1 MSQAVRSQTFR
12 TIVAAAI
19 GLALVAAAIK
29 LLPSSIGKTPP
40 AGHGHGEHAHG
51 EESVTMSD
59 AKVAS
64 AGIGLETAGPGRLRD
79 TLRLNG
85 ILQANQETLV
95 QITPRMPGIV
105 RDVRKRI
112 GDRVEKDETLASV
125 ESNQSLRTY
134 ELKTPLA
141 GTVIERG
148 TTLGEYVSDQKPSF
162 VVADLSTIWADF
174 SVYRHDI
181 KKVRIGDSVMID
193 LEDGGDPVEA
203 KISYLSP
210 VGSSDTQS
218 ALARAVVH
226 NPDGR
231 LRPGLFV
238 TGRLLLSEK
247 PVALTIKLGA
257 VQTLENRKVV
267 FVREGETFAPREVEL
282 GERDADQAE
291 VVFGLSDGD
300 VYAARNSFV
309 IKAELGKSTAAHE
322 H

>member
-1 MSQAVRSQTFR
+1 MKQIFR
-12 TIVAAAI
+12 NTIAI
-19 GLALVAAAIK
+19 AFGLILVAGAIK
-29 LLPSSIGKTPP
+29 MLPSSVGKTPP
-40 AGHGHGEHAHG
+40 AGHGHDAEHAHG

-59 AKVAS
+59 AKIAA
-64 AGIGLETAGPGRLRD
+64 AGIGLEKAGPDVLRD

-85 ILQANQETLV
+85 MLQANQETLV
-95 QITPRMPGIV
+95 QITPRFAGIV
-105 RDVRKRI
+105 RDVRKRV

-134 ELKTPLA
+134 ELKTPFA

-148 TTLGEYVSDQKPSF
+148 ATLGEYVSEQKPTF

-174 SVYRHDI
+174 SVYRRDI
-181 KKVRIGDSVMID
+181 KKVQVGDSVLID
-193 LEDGGDPVEA
+193 LEDGGEPIKA
-203 KISYLSP
+203 KISYVAP

-218 ALARAVVH
+218 ALARAVVQ

-247 PVALTIKLGA
+247 PVSLAIRLSAL
-257 VQTLENRKVV
+257 QTFENRNVV
-267 FVREGETFAPREVEL
+267 FVRDGEKFEPREVEL
-282 GERDADQAE
+282 GERDGDLAE
-291 VVFGLSDGD
+291 VVFGLSEGD

-309 IKAELGKSTAAHE
+309 IKAELAKNTAAHE

>member
-1 MSQAVRSQTFR
+1 MSQTVR
-12 TIVAAAI
+12 TIVAAVL
-19 GLALVAAAIK
+19 GLVLVAGAIK
-29 LLPSSIGKTPP
+29 LLPSSVGKTPP
-40 AGHGHGEHAHG
+40 AGHGHDGEHGHG
-51 EESVTMSD
+51 EENVTMSD
-59 AKVAS
+59 AKIAA
-64 AGIGLETAGPGRLRD
+64 AGIGLETAGPSVLRD

-85 ILQANQETLV
+85 VLQANQETLV
-95 QITPRMPGIV
+95 QITPRFPGIV

-112 GDRVEKDETLASV
+112 GDRVEKDETLATV
-125 ESNQSLRTY
+125 ESNQSLRVY
-134 ELKTPLA
+134 DVRTPLA

-148 TTLGEYVSDQKPSF
+148 ATLGEYVSDQKPTF

-174 SVYRHDI
+174 SVYRRDI
-181 KKVRIGDSVMID
+181 KKVRIGDTVLID
-193 LEDGGDPVEA
+193 LEDGGEPVA
-203 KISYLSP
+203 GKISYLSP

-218 ALARAVVH
+218 ALARAVVN

-247 PVALTIKLGA
+247 PVPLAIKLGA
-257 VQTLENRKVV
+257 VQTFENRNVV
-267 FVREGETFAPREVEL
+267 FVRDGEKFEPRDVEL

-291 VVFGLSDGD
+291 VVFGLAEGD
-300 VYAARNSFV
+300 VYAAKNSFV

>member
-1 MSQAVRSQTFR
+1 MSQTFR
-12 TIVAAAI
+12 IIVAAAL
-19 GLALVAAAIK
+19 GLVLVAGAIK
-29 LLPSSIGKTPP
+29 LLPSSVGKMPP
-40 AGHGHGEHAHG
+40 AGHGHDGELAHG
-51 EESVTMSD
+51 EESVSMSD
-59 AKVAS
+59 AKVAA
-64 AGIGLETAGPGRLRD
+64 AGIGLETAGPGILRD

-85 ILQANQETLV
+85 VLQANQETLV
-95 QITPRMPGIV
+95 QITPRFPGIV

-125 ESNQSLRTY
+125 ESNQSLRVY
-134 ELKTPLA
+134 ELKAPFA

-148 TTLGEYVSDQKPSF
+148 ATLGEYVSEQKPTF
-162 VVADLSTIWADF
+162 VVADLSTIWVDF

-181 KKVRIGDSVMID
+181 KKVRVGDTVLVD
-193 LEDGGDPVEA
+193 LEDGGTPVEA
-203 KISYLSP
+203 RISYVSP

-218 ALARAVVH
+218 ALARAVLR

-247 PVALTIKLGA
+247 PVPLAIKRDA
-257 VQTLENRKVV
+257 VQTFENRNVV
-267 FVREGETFAPREVEL
+267 FVRDGEKFEPRDVEL
-282 GERDADQAE
+282 GERDAERAE
-291 VVFGLSDGD
+291 VVFGLMEGD